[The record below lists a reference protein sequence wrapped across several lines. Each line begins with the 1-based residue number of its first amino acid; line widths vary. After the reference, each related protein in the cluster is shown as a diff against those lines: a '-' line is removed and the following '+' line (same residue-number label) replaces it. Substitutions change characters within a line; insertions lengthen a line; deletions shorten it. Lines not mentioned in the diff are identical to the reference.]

1 MEDET
6 TRDILMEHSYL
17 GNLKVALH
25 YETTNRIKEENGDD
39 MSSVEDDIQYMCDN
53 YFDHPNYYKVNDRP
67 VLFIYLSRK
76 LEQLG
81 TLENVLLTMRSS
93 ASKCGHNLYIVGDAV
108 FAKAPDEAKESFSY
122 LDAVT
127 NYDVYGSSGGPRQ
140 ETPYAGTERVD
151 NYYKEQEKWRDLAH
165 KENCRFIPPVSPGY
179 NDRGVRYDKNNP
191 PLSRRLTEESEEGS
205 LFKYQLEKALPLV
218 DPQMDNL
225 ILVNSFNEWHEDTQI
240 EPAVA
245 IKENKDA
252 TTKPENYTLGVEYE
266 AYGELYL
273 EILFDATKRTVP
285 KKEQFDY
292 PYIPTNLK
300 FSNVRSC
307 ENDNGGMRFFI
318 TQNSIDDQ
326 TELVFETG
334 AGVVSCQNQDFDYI
348 MYGGGN
354 VDLSAHPSHGIVGDQ
369 CANGQQMVA
378 SSATPD
384 DCEFSKIM
392 NSCSPDDCTPRDIFT
407 IGGGVIT
414 DHKVQ

>member
-1 MEDET
+1 M
-6 TRDILMEHSYL
+6 
-17 GNLKVALH
+17 
-25 YETTNRIKEENGDD
+25 
-39 MSSVEDDIQYMCDN
+39 
-53 YFDHPNYYKVNDRP
+53 
-67 VLFIYLSRK
+67 
-76 LEQLG
+76 
-81 TLENVLLTMRSS
+81 
-93 ASKCGHNLYIVGDAV
+93 
-108 FAKAPDEAKESFSY
+108 
-122 LDAVT
+122 
-127 NYDVYGSSGGPRQ
+127 
-140 ETPYAGTERVD
+140 
-151 NYYKEQEKWRDLAH
+151 
-165 KENCRFIPPVSPGY
+165 
-179 NDRGVRYDKNNP
+179 RYDKNNP

-273 EILFDATKRTVP
+273 EILFDATKRPVS
-285 KKEQFDY
+285 KKEHLDY
-292 PYIPTNLK
+292 DTYIPTKLD

-307 ENDNGGMRFFI
+307 ENENDGMRFYI

-326 TELVFETG
+326 TELVIKAG
-334 AGVVSCQNQDFDYI
+334 AGVISCENQEFDYM

-354 VDLSAHPSHGIVGDQ
+354 VDFFARQSHGIVGDQ
-369 CANGQQMVA
+369 CANGHQMVA
-378 SSATPD
+378 SSATVD
-384 DCEFSKIM
+384 GCEFSKIM
-392 NSCSPDDCTPRDIFT
+392 KECSQNDCKPRDILT